1 MYILVYNKNAIDS
14 DRAFKKV
21 RDEVLKPL
29 VEADFISIPRKG
41 VIEIGPRI
49 IQIDFR
55 FGETY
60 KLSGIR
66 SDCYIWDCYY
76 PDDKWYRGRFG
87 KKLDS
92 YDDILDVVIEH
103 IESLMVNKE
112 SEG

>member
-1 MYILVYNKNAIDS
+1 MYIFVYNKKAIDS

-41 VIEIGPRI
+41 VIEIGPRL

-55 FGETY
+55 SGETY

-66 SDCYIWDCYY
+66 SDYYIWDCYY
-76 PDDKWYRGRFG
+76 PNDDLYRGRFG
-87 KKLDS
+87 KKINS
-92 YDDILDVVIEH
+92 YDDIFDIVIEH
-103 IESLMVNKE
+103 IKSLMVNKE
-112 SEG
+112 SEE